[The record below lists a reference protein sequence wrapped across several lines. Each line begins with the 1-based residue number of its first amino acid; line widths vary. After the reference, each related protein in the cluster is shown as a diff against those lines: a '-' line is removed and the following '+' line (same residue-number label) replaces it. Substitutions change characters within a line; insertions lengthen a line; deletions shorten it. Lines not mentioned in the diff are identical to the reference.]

1 MPDYDVIIIGG
12 GPAGVAAAKSSA
24 ETGAKTLLVERE
36 PAIAAWKPCGEA
48 TSLETFTDMG
58 LKPDYPLI
66 VRKAN
71 AMVFAPNGKYVTIN
85 QEGYSINKTFF
96 LQEVAARAAQAGAEI
111 HVREAFEGFERD
123 GGRVKVKTSSN
134 SYSAGVIIGAD
145 GYHSAVAKSAG
156 IREKSEPIPTVQYI
170 MANVKLQHLHSV
182 RFYLGDSVAPKGYAW
197 IFPKTDDIAEV
208 GIGVRGVVA
217 KQYLDKFVR
226 DHLDEL
232 GNAKIIDYRGAP
244 VPIGG
249 LIKDGVRDNL
259 ILAGDA
265 AGTVIPFTGAGI
277 HSSLM
282 AGLAAGRV
290 AASASLDGNTS
301 ADRLSEFYRLYD
313 DPWGKRIRSSLRAM
327 KVFEKASD
335 DDFNQL
341 QEILDEGDIL
351 DLANGFDFSKVASKL
366 MKHPMLAIK
375 IGTRLLTS

>member
-1 MPDYDVIIIGG
+1 MPEYDVIIVGG

-24 ETGAKTLLVERE
+24 EAGARTLLLERE

-58 LKPDYPLI
+58 LKADYPLI

-71 AMVFAPNGKYVTIN
+71 AMVFSPNGKYVTIN
-85 QEGYSINKTFF
+85 QEGYAINKTFF
-96 LQEVAARAAQAGAEI
+96 LQEVASKAAQAGAEI
-111 HVREAFEGFERD
+111 HVRESFESFERD
-123 GGRVKVKTSSN
+123 GRKVKVKTSSN
-134 SYSAGVIIGAD
+134 IYSSSVIIGAD
-145 GYHSAVAKSAG
+145 GYHSAVAKVAG

-170 MANVKLQHLHSV
+170 MANVKLNHPNSV
-182 RFYLGDSVAPKGYAW
+182 RFYLGESVAPKGYAW

-208 GIGVRGVVA
+208 GIGVSGAVA
-217 KQYLDKFVR
+217 KQYLDRFVKA
-226 DHLDEL
+226 HADEL
-232 GNAKIIDYRGAP
+232 ERARIIDYRGAP

-249 LIKDGVRDNL
+249 LIKDAVRDNL

-277 HSSLM
+277 HASLI
-282 AGLAAGRV
+282 AGMVAGRV
-290 AASASLDGNTS
+290 AAKSSLEGDVSAQ
-301 ADRLSEFYRLYD
+301 RLSEFYSAYD
-313 DPWGKRIRSSLRAM
+313 DPWGRRIRSSLKAM
-327 KVFEKASD
+327 KVFERASD

>member
-1 MPDYDVIIIGG
+1 MPEYDVIIVGG

-24 ETGAKTLLVERE
+24 EAGARTLLLERE

-58 LKPDYPLI
+58 LKADYPLI

-71 AMVFAPNGKYVTIN
+71 AMVFAPNGKYVKIN

-96 LQEVAARAAQAGAEI
+96 LQEVASKAAQAGAEI
-111 HVREAFEGFERD
+111 HVRESFESFERE
-123 GGRVKVKTSSN
+123 GSIVKVKTSSKIYTAN
-134 SYSAGVIIGAD
+134 VLIGAD
-145 GYHSAVAKSAG
+145 GYHSAVAKVAG
-156 IREKSEPIPTVQYI
+156 IKEKSEPIPTVQYI
-170 MANVKLQHLHSV
+170 MGNVKLEHPNSV

-217 KQYLDKFVR
+217 KQYLDKFVKE
-226 DHLDEL
+226 HSDEL
-232 GNAKIIDYRGAP
+232 GRAKIIDYRGAP

-249 LIKDGVRDNL
+249 LIKDAVRDNL

-277 HSSLM
+277 HASLI
-282 AGLAAGRV
+282 AGMVAGRV
-290 AASASLDGNTS
+290 AAKASNEGDVSAQ
-301 ADRLSEFYRLYD
+301 RLSEFYSAYD
-313 DPWGKRIRSSLRAM
+313 DPWGKRIRSSLKAM

-375 IGTRLLTS
+375 IGARLLTS

>member
-1 MPDYDVIIIGG
+1 MSDYDVIIVGG

-24 ETGAKTLLVERE
+24 EAGAKTLLLERE

-58 LKPDYPLI
+58 LKADYPLI

-71 AMVFAPNGKYVTIN
+71 AMVFSPNGKYVTIN
-85 QEGYSINKTFF
+85 QEGYAINKTFF
-96 LQEVAARAAQAGAEI
+96 LQEVASKAAQAGAEI
-111 HVREAFEGFERD
+111 HVRESFESFERD
-123 GGRVKVKTSSN
+123 GRAVKVKTSSN
-134 SYSAGVIIGAD
+134 IYTSSVIIGAD
-145 GYHSAVAKSAG
+145 GYHSAVAKVAG

-170 MANVKLQHLHSV
+170 MANVKLNHPNSV
-182 RFYLGDSVAPKGYAW
+182 RFYLGESVAPRGYAW

-208 GIGVRGVVA
+208 GIGVRGAVA
-217 KQYLDKFVR
+217 KQYLDKFVKA
-226 DHLDEL
+226 HADEL
-232 GNAKIIDYRGAP
+232 ERARIIDYRGAP

-249 LIKDGVRDNL
+249 LIKDAVRDNL

-277 HSSLM
+277 HASLI
-282 AGLAAGRV
+282 AGMVAGRV
-290 AASASLDGNTS
+290 AAKSSLEGDVSAQ
-301 ADRLSEFYRLYD
+301 RLSEFYSAYD
-313 DPWGKRIRSSLRAM
+313 DPWGRRIRSSLKAM
-327 KVFEKASD
+327 KVFERASD

-366 MKHPMLAIK
+366 MRHPMLAIK

>member
-1 MPDYDVIIIGG
+1 MPDYDVIIVGG

-24 ETGAKTLLVERE
+24 EAGARTLLLERE

-58 LKPDYPLI
+58 LKADYPLI

-71 AMVFAPNGKYVTIN
+71 AMVFAPNGKYVKIN

-96 LQEVAARAAQAGAEI
+96 LQEVASKAAQAGAEI
-111 HVREAFEGFERD
+111 HVRESFESFERE
-123 GGRVKVKTSSN
+123 GSIVKVKTSSKIYTAN
-134 SYSAGVIIGAD
+134 VLIGAD
-145 GYHSAVAKSAG
+145 GYHSAVAKVAG
-156 IREKSEPIPTVQYI
+156 IKEKSEPIPTVQYI
-170 MANVKLQHLHSV
+170 MGNVKLEHPNSV

-217 KQYLDKFVR
+217 KQYLDKFVKE
-226 DHLDEL
+226 HSDEL
-232 GNAKIIDYRGAP
+232 GRAKIIDYRGAP

-249 LIKDGVRDNL
+249 LIKDAVRDNL

-277 HSSLM
+277 HASLI
-282 AGLAAGRV
+282 AGMVAGRV
-290 AASASLDGNTS
+290 AAKASNEGDVSAQ
-301 ADRLSEFYRLYD
+301 RLSEFYSAYD
-313 DPWGKRIRSSLRAM
+313 DPWGKRIRSSLKAM

-375 IGTRLLTS
+375 IGARLLTS

>member
-1 MPDYDVIIIGG
+1 MPDYDVIIVGG

-24 ETGAKTLLVERE
+24 EAGAKTLLLERE

-48 TSLETFTDMG
+48 TSIETFTDMG
-58 LKPDYPLI
+58 LKADYPLI

-71 AMVFAPNGKYVTIN
+71 AMVFSPNGKYVTIN
-85 QEGYSINKTFF
+85 QEGYAINKTFF
-96 LQEVAARAAQAGAEI
+96 LQEVASKAAQAGAEI
-111 HVREAFEGFERD
+111 HVRESFESFERD
-123 GGRVKVKTSSN
+123 GGGIKVKTSSN
-134 SYSAGVIIGAD
+134 IYSSSVIIGAD
-145 GYHSAVAKSAG
+145 GYHSAVAKVAG

-170 MANVKLQHLHSV
+170 MANVKLNHPNSV
-182 RFYLGDSVAPKGYAW
+182 RFYLGESVAPRGYAW

-208 GIGVRGVVA
+208 GIGVRGAVA
-217 KQYLDKFVR
+217 KQYLDRFVR
-226 DHLDEL
+226 AHADEL
-232 GNAKIIDYRGAP
+232 ERARIIDYRGAP

-249 LIKDGVRDNL
+249 LIKDAVRDNL

-277 HSSLM
+277 HASLI
-282 AGLAAGRV
+282 AGMVAGRV
-290 AASASLDGNTS
+290 AAKSSLEGDVSAQ
-301 ADRLSEFYRLYD
+301 RLSEFYSAYD
-313 DPWGKRIRSSLRAM
+313 DPWGRRIRSSLKAM
-327 KVFEKASD
+327 KVFERASD

>member
-1 MPDYDVIIIGG
+1 MPDYDVIIVGG

-24 ETGAKTLLVERE
+24 EAGARTLLLERE

-58 LKPDYPLI
+58 LKADYPLI

-71 AMVFAPNGKYVTIN
+71 AMVFAPNGKYVKIN

-96 LQEVAARAAQAGAEI
+96 LQEVASKAAQAGAEI
-111 HVREAFEGFERD
+111 HVRESFESFERE
-123 GGRVKVKTSSN
+123 GSIVKVKTSSKIYTAN
-134 SYSAGVIIGAD
+134 VLIGAD
-145 GYHSAVAKSAG
+145 GYHSAVAKVAG
-156 IREKSEPIPTVQYI
+156 IKEKSEPIPTVQYI
-170 MANVKLQHLHSV
+170 MGNVKLEHPNSV

-217 KQYLDKFVR
+217 KQYLDKFVKE
-226 DHLDEL
+226 HSDEL
-232 GNAKIIDYRGAP
+232 GRAKIIDYRGAP

-249 LIKDGVRDNL
+249 LIKDAVRDNL

-277 HSSLM
+277 HASLI
-282 AGLAAGRV
+282 AGMVAGRV
-290 AASASLDGNTS
+290 AAKASNEGDVSAQ
-301 ADRLSEFYRLYD
+301 RLSEFYSAYD
-313 DPWGKRIRSSLRAM
+313 DPWGKRIRSSLKAM